1 MHPALYKLMRLVWK
15 SGLRRLFRGA
25 RTPRGA
31 FLIFFS
37 IAIFVMMFLP
47 SLFISNMRGNPI
59 GRHFSGLAEPY
70 LAPILLGTTLM
81 FVFSSAG
88 EKALYFSPP
97 EVDFLFPAPFD
108 RRDLLVY
115 KLAQTLVGLVFMAL
129 LFSMSFLLYLESWL
143 AAFVGIFLA
152 LAFVQLTAL
161 ASAFLG
167 QIVAEQAYTR
177 RRRLIL
183 LSIGVLVL
191 TALAQMLYQTPV
203 QSPAE
208 LARNFRASWTGMVV
222 LAPFEVFS
230 HAILATRFFPDL
242 VGWSAGALAIDLGL
256 LALIFRLDA
265 DYLESAAAVSQKLY
279 EKIQRMKQG
288 GGVSLPASEKAARIR
303 LRRFPWLGGAGPLA
317 WRQTLIAMRTSRFAL
332 IISAG
337 IAVTIAVVAL
347 VADRNRTGADFVSG
361 MGVGFMAYLTFI
373 FSMQLP
379 WAFRGDIVHMDCLK
393 SLPVAPLALVIG
405 ELAGGVLLLSA
416 IQLVLL
422 IGLLAAGGN
431 PLLILTGI
439 AFLVPFDVLILAM
452 SNSVFLIYPIRFAQ
466 GTSADF
472 QMVARMMLFMVL
484 QFLLLIPAL
493 GIPAGLGGLAYV
505 LSDFHVPVFA
515 VVAWV
520 ALVAELPIWLFL
532 LASMF
537 NRFDPGTETPP

>member
-1 MHPALYKLMRLVWK
+1 
-15 SGLRRLFRGA
+15 
-25 RTPRGA
+25 
-31 FLIFFS
+31 
-37 IAIFVMMFLP
+37 LP
-47 SLFISNMRGNPI
+47 SLFISNMRDNAG
-59 GRHFSGLAEPY
+59 GRFFGGMAEPY
-70 LAPILLGTTLM
+70 LAPLLLGTTLM

-97 EVDFLFPAPFD
+97 EVDFLFPAPFG
-108 RRDLLVY
+108 RRDLLVF
-115 KLAQTLVGLVFMAL
+115 KLAQTLLSLVFMAF
-129 LFSMSFLLYLESWL
+129 LFSLSFLIYLNLWL
-143 AAFVGIFLA
+143 SAFVGTFLA
-152 LAFVQLTAL
+152 LAFVQLLAL
-161 ASAFLG
+161 SSAFLG

-183 LSIGVLVL
+183 LSIGVLVFA
-191 TALAQMLYQTPV
+191 ALAQMLWQTPV

-230 HAILATRFFPDL
+230 HAILATRVFPDL
-242 VGWSAGALAIDLGL
+242 ICWSAGGLAINLAL

-288 GGVSLPASEKAARIR
+288 GGVSFPVSEKAARTR
-303 LRRFPWLGGAGPLA
+303 LPRFPWLGGAGPLA

-332 IISAG
+332 IISLG
-337 IAVTIAVVAL
+337 IAATLAVLGL
-347 VADRNRTGADFVSG
+347 VADRNRTGPDFVSG
-361 MGVGFMAYLTFI
+361 MGVGFTAYLTFI

-393 SLPVAPLALVIG
+393 SLPVASLALATG
-405 ELAGGVLLLSA
+405 ELAGGVMLLSA
-416 IQLVLL
+416 VQLVLL

-431 PLLILTGI
+431 PWLILSAV
-439 AFLVPFDVLILAM
+439 AFLVPFNMLILAM
-452 SNSVFLIYPIRFAQ
+452 SNTVFLIYPVRFAQ

-472 QMVARMMLFMVL
+472 QMVGRMMLFMFL

-493 GIPAGLGGLAYV
+493 GIPACLGGLAYV
-505 LSDFHVPVFA
+505 LAGFKLPVFA
-515 VVAWV
+515 GVTWV
-520 ALVAELPIWLFL
+520 SLVAELPIWLFL

-537 NRFDPGTETPP
+537 DRFDPATETPA

>member
-1 MHPALYKLMRLVWK
+1 MHPSLYKLMRLIQI
-15 SGLRRLFRGA
+15 STLRRLFRGA

-31 FLIFFS
+31 FLIIFT
-37 IAIFVMMFLP
+37 IAIFAMMMLP
-47 SLFISNMRGNPI
+47 SLFISNMRDNAG
-59 GRHFSGLAEPY
+59 GRFFGGMAEPY
-70 LAPILLGTTLM
+70 LAPLLLGTTLM

-97 EVDFLFPAPFD
+97 EVDFLFPAPFG
-108 RRDLLVY
+108 RRDLLVF
-115 KLAQTLVGLVFMAL
+115 KLAQTLLSLVFMAF
-129 LFSMSFLLYLESWL
+129 LFSLSFLIYLNLWL
-143 AAFVGIFLA
+143 SAFVGTFLA
-152 LAFVQLTAL
+152 LAFVQLLAL
-161 ASAFLG
+161 SSAFLG

-183 LSIGVLVL
+183 LSIGVLVFA
-191 TALAQMLYQTPV
+191 ALAQMLWQTPV

-230 HAILATRFFPDL
+230 HAILATRVFPDL
-242 VGWSAGALAIDLGL
+242 ICWSAGGLAINLAL

-288 GGVSLPASEKAARIR
+288 GGVSFPVSEKAARTR
-303 LRRFPWLGGAGPLA
+303 LPRFPWLGGAGPLA

-332 IISAG
+332 IISLG
-337 IAVTIAVVAL
+337 IAATLAVLGL
-347 VADRNRTGADFVSG
+347 VADRNRTGPDFVSG
-361 MGVGFMAYLTFI
+361 MGVGFTAYLTFI

-393 SLPVAPLALVIG
+393 SLPVASLALATG
-405 ELAGGVLLLSA
+405 ELAGGVMLLSA
-416 IQLVLL
+416 VQLVLL

-431 PLLILTGI
+431 PWLILSAV
-439 AFLVPFDVLILAM
+439 AFLVPFNMLILAM
-452 SNSVFLIYPIRFAQ
+452 SNTVFLIYPVRFAQ

-472 QMVARMMLFMVL
+472 QMVGRMMLFMFL

-493 GIPAGLGGLAYV
+493 GIPACLGGLAYV
-505 LSDFHVPVFA
+505 LAGFKLPVFA
-515 VVAWV
+515 GVTWV
-520 ALVAELPIWLFL
+520 SLVAELPIWLFL

-537 NRFDPGTETPP
+537 DRFDPATETPA

>member
-1 MHPALYKLMRLVWK
+1 MHPSLYKLLLLTYK
-15 SGLRRLFRGA
+15 SSFRRLFRGA

-31 FLIFFS
+31 FLIIFT
-37 IAIFVMMFLP
+37 IAIFALMMLP
-47 SLFISNMRGNPI
+47 SLFISNMRGDPA
-59 GRHFSGLAEPY
+59 GQFFRGMAEPY
-70 LAPILLGTTLM
+70 LAPMLLGITLM

-97 EVDFLFPAPFD
+97 EVDFLFPAPFG
-108 RRDLLVY
+108 RRDLLIF

-129 LFSMSFLLYLESWL
+129 LFSMSFLIYLNSWL
-143 AAFVGIFLA
+143 AAFVGLFLG
-152 LAFVQLTAL
+152 LAFVQLLAL
-161 ASAFLG
+161 SSAFLS

-177 RRRLIL
+177 TRRLVL
-183 LSIGVLVL
+183 LAIGVLVFA
-191 TALAQMLYQTPV
+191 ALAQMLWQAPLL
-203 QSPAE
+203 SPAE
-208 LARNFRASWTGMVV
+208 LARSFRASWTGMVV

-242 VGWSAGALAIDLGL
+242 VSWSAGALAIDLGL
-256 LALIFRLDA
+256 LALIFKLDA

-288 GGVSLPASEKAARIR
+288 GGVAFPASAKAARIR
-303 LRRFPWLGGAGPLA
+303 LRRFPWLSGAGPLA
-317 WRQTLIAMRTSRFAL
+317 WRQTLIAIRTSKFAL
-332 IISAG
+332 VVSAG
-337 IAVTIAVVAL
+337 IAVVIAAMAFF
-347 VADRNRTGADFVSG
+347 ADRNRTGPDVISG
-361 MGVGFMAYLTFI
+361 IGIGFMLYLTFI

-393 SLPVAPLALVIG
+393 SLPVASLALAIG
-405 ELAGGVLLLSA
+405 ELAGGVLLLGA

-431 PLLILTGI
+431 PWLILSAM
-439 AFLVPFDVLILAM
+439 AFLVPFDLVVLAM
-452 SNSVFLIYPIRFAQ
+452 SNTVFLIYPIRFAQ

-472 QMVARMMLFMVL
+472 QMAGRMMLFMLL

-505 LSDFHVPVFA
+505 LTGFHLPVFA
-515 VVAWV
+515 IVAWLT
-520 ALVAELPIWLFL
+520 LVAELPIWLFL

-537 NRFDPGTETPP
+537 DRFDPGTETPT